1 MSSGS
6 RRLPAL
12 GVALALGLLTALPG
26 NVSHADGADDTTS
39 RGHDFIPRGTQVNG
53 LGTPSGAPEIS
64 PGVYRDTIG
73 PVGDPSSV
81 KYYLVRHTPGSN
93 LFISATARPPKYGDQ
108 DRDDGM
114 TVSVR
119 TQSWD
124 ECASWGHLREADYGM
139 RGMAVADVA
148 VGIEDDEGG
157 LDTCTNER
165 QLVLEIRRG
174 DPDTQTPNASRPLG
188 FELQIVEEPPV
199 KNTARLPAP
208 DDTEPTEDQGV
219 APRSPTR
226 QVSAGAGF
234 SEAATLSEGTSRD
247 SIRPG
252 ELRFYRVRADWG
264 QTIALSVRMHPD
276 SALHDSIDE
285 SEGLGARLRVYNPV
299 RAEVVA
305 SDVETYTAR
314 EPLPFHAKLPEI
326 RYNNRETE
334 NSWPVSIAGYYYV
347 SFELERDDGDF
358 AVPVEI
364 SVDVTGK
371 AAGKPE
377 YAGLGT
383 PVPVSTQ
390 RAGESDTKVAGLDNP
405 ILIGIAAAGGV
416 LVLIGVVLGA
426 LFLRRS
432 A

>member
-1 MSSGS
+1 MSSRS

-12 GVALALGLLTALPG
+12 GAALAFGLLALPW
-26 NVSHADGADDTTS
+26 NVAHADDTTV
-39 RGHDFIPRGTQVNG
+39 RDFDPRGTKVSG

-64 PGVYRDTIG
+64 PGVYQDTIG
-73 PVGDPSSV
+73 PVGDPSGV

-114 TVSVR
+114 TITVR

-124 ECASWGHLREADYGM
+124 ECANWGHLREADYGM

-148 VGIEDDEGG
+148 VGVEDDEGG

-165 QLVLEIRRG
+165 RLVLEIRRG
-174 DPDTQTPNASRPLG
+174 DPDAQTPHASRPLG

-199 KNTARLPAP
+199 KNAARLPAP

-219 APRSPTR
+219 APRAPTG
-226 QVSAGAGF
+226 QVSGGAGF
-234 SEAATLSEGTSRD
+234 SDATTLPAGTSRD

-252 ELRFYRVRADWG
+252 ELRFYRVRAGWG
-264 QTIALSVRMHPD
+264 QKIALSVRTHPD
-276 SALHDSIDE
+276 SALLDSIDE
-285 SEGLGARLRVYNPV
+285 SEGLDARLRVYNPV

-305 SDVETYTAR
+305 SNVETYNAR

-334 NSWPVSIAGYYYV
+334 NSWPVSIAGYYYL
-347 SFELERDDGDF
+347 SFELERDGGDF

-371 AAGKPE
+371 VTGAPE

-383 PVPVSTQ
+383 PKPVPTQ
-390 RAGESDTKVAGLDNP
+390 PDGESGAKVAALDSP
-405 ILIGIAAAGGV
+405 ISIGIASAGGV